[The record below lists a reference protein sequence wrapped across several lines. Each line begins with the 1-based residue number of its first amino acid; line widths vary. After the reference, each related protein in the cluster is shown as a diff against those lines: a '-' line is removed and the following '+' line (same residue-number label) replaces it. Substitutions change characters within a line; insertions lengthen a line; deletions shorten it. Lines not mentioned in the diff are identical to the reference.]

1 MSKTK
6 FVCPECE
13 SDSVEEVI
21 FSSTIPYGDSEIDV
35 PNRKMSVCGSCGCE
49 FVNPEQ
55 NRYNDRVVN
64 DARRNQDGLLVSAE
78 IQAIR
83 EQLGINQ
90 DQASRMF
97 GGGRNAF
104 SKYENGVVNQS
115 LSMDRLLRVASKYTY
130 VATELAR
137 ISDVKIARK
146 AEVVQLF
153 RSAAVV
159 TGEYKTI
166 PAANMSSIS
175 SSKQSE
181 PHNDL
186 WRNQA

>member
-6 FVCPECE
+6 FVCPDCE
-13 SDSVEEVI
+13 SEAVEEVT
-21 FSSTIPYGDSEIDV
+21 FSSAIPYGDSVIDV
-35 PNRKMSVCGSCGCE
+35 PKRKMSICGSCGCE

-55 NRYNDRVVN
+55 NRYNDKAVN
-64 DARRNQDGLLVSAE
+64 DARRAHDGLLSSTD
-78 IQAIR
+78 IRAIR

-90 DQASRMF
+90 NQASRMF

-104 SKYENGVVNQS
+104 SKYENGIINQS

-137 ISDVKIARK
+137 MSDVKIARK
-146 AEVVQLF
+146 AEVIQLF
-153 RSAAVV
+153 RSAADISSQ
-159 TGEYKTI
+159 YKTI

-181 PHNDL
+181 PHDDR